1 MVRVQPFAAVRPLPN
16 IAARVASVPY
26 DVVNTAEARRLVAD
40 NPYSFLHVVRS
51 EIDLPPATDPSDPS
65 VYAKAAD
72 RFEQMLTEGILI
84 REKVPCLYL
93 YRLAV
98 EGCAQLGLVGCCHVD
113 DYTGNVIKKHENT
126 RPEKED
132 DRTRHI
138 LALEAHTGTVLLTY
152 RDQPGYDDLARRD
165 INARPLYHFDAPDGV
180 THTVWPVEEPQAYCE
195 LFASVESA
203 YVADGHHRI
212 ASAARA
218 AGIRARQGSAALRA
232 AGSED
237 PRGAPDP
244 GGDAP
249 CDWFLAALFPAS
261 ALTILPYNRA
271 VTDLGG
277 KTPDQ
282 ALDEL
287 AGAGSLTRTDQA
299 QPQQPGVLCV
309 YLDGQWRELAFDP
322 AGIDHDDPIG
332 SLDAALLQERVLGPL
347 LGIGDPRSDRRLQFV
362 GGIRG
367 TEELER
373 RVDGGEAAIAFS
385 LYPTSI
391 EQLLAVSDAGLIMP
405 PKSTWFE
412 PKLRSGL
419 FVHTLD

>member
-98 EGCAQLGLVGCCHVD
+98 EGRAQLGLVGCCHVD

-165 INARPLYHFDAPDGV
+165 INARPLYHF
-180 THTVWPVEEPQAYCE
+180 EPA
-195 LFASVESA
+195 LRGRRASVPAKAPRPS
-203 YVADGHHRI
+203 G
-212 ASAARA
+212 
-218 AGIRARQGSAALRA
+218 
-232 AGSED
+232 
-237 PRGAPDP
+237 PRGARTP
-244 GGDAP
+244 GGRPIPAATPRATGSWRRCSRRAP
-249 CDWFLAALFPAS
+249 
-261 ALTILPYNRA
+261 
-271 VTDLGG
+271 
-277 KTPDQ
+277 
-282 ALDEL
+282 
-287 AGAGSLTRTDQA
+287 
-299 QPQQPGVLCV
+299 
-309 YLDGQWRELAFDP
+309 
-322 AGIDHDDPIG
+322 
-332 SLDAALLQERVLGPL
+332 
-347 LGIGDPRSDRRLQFV
+347 
-362 GGIRG
+362 
-367 TEELER
+367 
-373 RVDGGEAAIAFS
+373 
-385 LYPTSI
+385 
-391 EQLLAVSDAGLIMP
+391 
-405 PKSTWFE
+405 
-412 PKLRSGL
+412 
-419 FVHTLD
+419 